1 MNEIAKELK
10 IRNVIYNE
18 LSELIKCLQYM
29 NKNIVDCE
37 KSMFVGNELIN

>member
-1 MNEIAKELK
+1 MNEIAKELNVK
-10 IRNVIYNE
+10 NVIYND
-18 LSELIKCLQYM
+18 LSELIKCLHNM

>member
-1 MNEIAKELK
+1 MNEIAKELN
-10 IRNVIYNE
+10 IRSVIYND

-29 NKNIVDCE
+29 NKNIVDWE